1 MRYAATRNYQKG
13 KLTYLSPYI
22 SRGVISTK
30 QIFNHLKKEGYSWE
44 QSEKLIQELSWRDY
58 WQLVWKNKEADIF
71 QDMKQPQKPVLNNG
85 IPQAIVDAKTDIL
98 EIDQAIQTLYDEG
111 YMHNHMRM
119 YVASICCNI
128 AQSHWLHPSQWLYY
142 NLLDGDLASNT
153 LSWQWVA
160 GSNANK
166 KYYANQDNIN
176 KYFDSNQ
183 RNTFLDVTYEDINT
197 IEIPS
202 VLRESMNL
210 KLATKLPKMEIP
222 EIRDTKTL
230 IYNYYNL
237 DPFWHQYED
246 VQRVLLLEPPF
257 FEKYP
262 VNDLCID
269 FILNLSKNIPNL
281 KIVVMPFA
289 DLLDVVKPEHIYF
302 KEHPTNRHYK
312 GHQEPRDWMSTLS
325 DCYPSFFAYWKRAK
339 KQLQAAWSN

>member
-44 QSEKLIQELSWRDY
+44 QSEKLIQELAWRDY
-58 WQLVWKNKEADIF
+58 WQLVWKNKEDDIF
-71 QDMKQPQKPVLNNG
+71 QDMKQPQKPVSNHG
-85 IPQAIVDAKTDIL
+85 IPQAIADAKTDIS

-128 AQSHWLHPSQWLYY
+128 AQSRWLHPSQWLYY

-183 RNTFLDVTYEDINT
+183 RNTFLDVPYEDINT

-210 KLATKLPKMEIP
+210 KLATTLPKMETP

-237 DPFWHQYED
+237 DPFWHQDED
-246 VQRVLLLEPPF
+246 VQRVLLLEPLF

-262 VNDLCID
+262 VNDLCIN

-289 DLLDVVKPEHIYF
+289 DLLDFVKPEHIYF

-339 KQLQAAWSN
+339 KQLQATWLN

>member
-1 MRYAATRNYQKG
+1 MSYAATRNYQNG

-30 QIFNHLKKEGYSWE
+30 QIFHNLKSNGYTWE
-44 QSEKLIQELSWRDY
+44 QAEKLIQELAWRDY
-58 WQLVWKNKEADIF
+58 WQLVWKNKGDDIF
-71 QDMKQPQKPVLNNG
+71 QDLKQPQNPVSNHG
-85 IPQAIVDAKTDIL
+85 IPQAIVDAKTDIFV
-98 EIDQAIQTLYDEG
+98 IDDAIQSLYRDG

-128 AQSHWLHPSQWLYY
+128 VQSHWSHPSQWLYY

-176 KYFDSNQ
+176 KYFDSHQ
-183 RNTFLDVTYEDINT
+183 KDTFLDVSYEEIDT
-197 IEIPS
+197 LDIPS
-202 VLRESMNL
+202 ILRETMNL
-210 KLATKLPKMEIP
+210 NLTTSLPKIETLEIH
-222 EIRDTKTL
+222 DTKTL

-237 DPFWHQYED
+237 DPFWYQDED
-246 VQRVLLLEPPF
+246 VQRILLLEPQF

-262 VNDLCID
+262 VNDLCVD

-289 DLLDVVKPEHIYF
+289 DLLDFVKPEHIYF
-302 KEHPTNRHYK
+302 KEHPTNTHYT
-312 GHQEPRDWMSTLS
+312 GHQEPRDWMTTLS
-325 DCYPSFFAYWKRAK
+325 DYYPSFFAYWKRAK